1 MCTLE
6 SFEPPGVEEREL
18 IICRMRAGCE
28 PVLVKINTT
37 TGEEKL
43 KENEVCQQKMPQI
56 MKNTE
61 VSVYYF
67 FSTIENSISRSLHC

>member
-43 KENEVCQQKMPQI
+43 KENEVCQQKTPQI
-56 MKNTE
+56 MNNTMN
-61 VSVYYF
+61 
-67 FSTIENSISRSLHC
+67 T